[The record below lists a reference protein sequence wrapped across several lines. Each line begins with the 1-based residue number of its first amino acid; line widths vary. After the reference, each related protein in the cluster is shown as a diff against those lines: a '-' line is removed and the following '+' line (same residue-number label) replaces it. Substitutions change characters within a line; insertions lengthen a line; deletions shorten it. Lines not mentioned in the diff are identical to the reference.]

1 MTTNGVIRTDVRER
15 FRAVLA
21 RAEAK
26 LDQQERELLR
36 RLTVERVRDKRLEK
50 VSKRPPA
57 RLIVKPR
64 GGHDDDNDAA

>member
-1 MTTNGVIRTDVRER
+1 MMTNVVIRTDVRER

-26 LDQQERELLR
+26 LEQQERELLR
-36 RLTVERVRDKRLEK
+36 RLTLERVREKRLEK
-50 VSKRPPA
+50 GAKRSA

-64 GGHDDDNDAA
+64 GSADGDDDAA

>member
-1 MTTNGVIRTDVRER
+1 MTTNTVIRIDVRER

-26 LDQQERELLR
+26 LEQEERELLR
-36 RLTVERVRDKRLEK
+36 RLTVERAREKRLEK
-50 VSKRPPA
+50 GSKRSA

-64 GGHDDDNDAA
+64 ASHDNDDDAA

>member
-1 MTTNGVIRTDVRER
+1 MTTNAVIRTDVRER

-36 RLTVERVRDKRLEK
+36 RLTVERAREKRLEK
-50 VSKRPPA
+50 GSKRSA

-64 GGHDDDNDAA
+64 GSNDDGDEAA

>member
-1 MTTNGVIRTDVRER
+1 MTTHVVIRTEVRER

-26 LDQQERELLR
+26 LNQQERELLR
-36 RLTVERVRDKRLEK
+36 RLAVERVREKRLDK
-50 VSKRPPA
+50 ASKRSA

-64 GGHDDDNDAA
+64 GGHDDGDDAA